1 MRAMRVRVVL
11 FVFLAWALVACNLGT
26 RQDTPQSI
34 TTPNAPSDNTSSS
47 QKPSITVVSPQSGDR
62 FTVNQPILVSA
73 VAEDRLGVTRVQ
85 LSANGA
91 IVKTVSSS
99 SVSGDQTLSAVLDFT
114 PRLAGDVT
122 LRVVAFRGT
131 VASDPV
137 ERIVTVQDASATLPT
152 ALPQPAGGSS
162 GSSNNLP
169 VIPNDGVCRVLTNVG
184 LNFRTSP
191 STTQGNNIITTLAA
205 GTLAPITARLADNSW
220 YEINVN
226 NRLGWVSGSTQ
237 FVTIT
242 GNCFNVPIKSLETPT
257 PTPSVTPTI
266 VPTLNVT
273 NTPAPPTN
281 TPTPQRP
288 DLVVTGIFGE
298 TTVSMSGNASV
309 ARTYTVTI
317 TNVGLGSAGQF
328 SATLT
333 INNGTPLELGVV
345 GGLDG
350 GQSVSLTREVTFSS
364 AGTYNLRV
372 DADPTNQVLEVSE
385 VNNRGDL
392 TVTVNP

>member
-1 MRAMRVRVVL
+1 MLTMRVRAFL
-11 FVFLAWALVACNLGT
+11 FLLLAWALVACNLGT
-26 RQDTPQSI
+26 RQDTSQTI
-34 TTPNAPSDNTSSS
+34 TTPNAPSGTLSPS
-47 QKPSITVVSPQSGDR
+47 QKPSVTVVSPQSGDR

-73 VAEDRLGVTRVQ
+73 VAEDRLGITRVQ
-85 LSANGA
+85 LSANGS

-114 PRLAGDVT
+114 PRLAGEVT

-137 ERIVTVQDASATLPT
+137 ERVVTVQEASATLPT
-152 ALPQPAGGSS
+152 ALPQPGGNSGSS
-162 GSSNNLP
+162 GNLP

-184 LNFRTSP
+184 LNFRTAP
-191 STTQGNNIITTLAA
+191 TTTQGNNVITTLAA

-257 PTPSVTPTI
+257 PTPTVTPTRT
-266 VPTLNVT
+266 PTPNVT
-273 NTPAPPTN
+273 NTPSPPTN

-298 TTVSMSGNASV
+298 TTVTLGGNASV
-309 ARTYTVTI
+309 ARTYSVTI
-317 TNVGLGSAGQF
+317 TNVGLGSSGQF

-333 INNGTPLELGVV
+333 VNNGTPLELGVV
-345 GGLDG
+345 GGLES
-350 GQSVSLTREVTFSS
+350 GQSVTLTREVTFTS

-372 DADPTNQVLEVSE
+372 DADPANQVLEVSE